1 VDAALEEGV
10 RLFNGGSFE
19 ESHEEFEE
27 GWLANEGADSDFF
40 KGLIQAAICLHKL
53 EQGQLDGTKK
63 LHAGM
68 RRYLATFLPQHRGV
82 DLLALLR
89 DMRAFVDESLSDP
102 SAIAWEQAPR
112 MSPPV

>member
-1 VDAALEEGV
+1 
-10 RLFNGGSFE
+10 
-19 ESHEEFEE
+19 
-27 GWLANEGADSDFF
+27 
-40 KGLIQAAICLHKL
+40 
-53 EQGQLDGTKK
+53 
-63 LHAGM
+63 
-68 RRYLATFLPQHRGV
+68 V